1 MASFVFTQAKLDV
14 LSGPIDLIEISN
26 NAGPLELSLGYEHRK
41 EVGETTPD
49 ECLKLAPSSCLGGNG
64 GNILPIKGGFTV
76 SEFFV
81 EGVLPILSGEK
92 FAEQLDL
99 EFAYRSADYD
109 SVGSNNTW
117 KLGASWRP
125 VDNLLVR
132 VMQQSATRA
141 PNVGEIASP
150 VVTGLSNALID
161 PCSIANAENIDANLK
176 ALCISTGMSD
186 AQVGKVQDIISGQV
200 NAIQGTN
207 PDSLPEAEEAT
218 TFTAGFVYSND
229 TLLDLSLSVDYY
241 DIEVD
246 NTIGNF
252 TAQQTLNA
260 CYTYG
265 ISSECDKINRIGG
278 DLTVSGSGIE
288 TYTTNLSYRRA
299 EGIEVGLNFKVGLE
313 DMGELKFDTSI
324 NHYLSNE
331 RQSSEQLAIID
342 CLGAYGNNCS
352 PTPKT
357 KWNQRITWEM
367 NDFILSALWRHTSGI
382 NMEEAQASGA
392 YEAFRHIDSY
402 DYVDLFG
409 SYKYGEHIVLT
420 FGVDNLFEKDAP
432 IVGNEAG
439 STTYNSGNTFP
450 SSYSPLGRIYKAGLK
465 FSF

>member
-1 MASFVFTQAKLDV
+1 MIFQIVLILQTKYLQQPEQLDHKHQINAS
-14 LSGPIDLIEISN
+14 
-26 NAGPLELSLGYEHRK
+26 
-41 EVGETTPD
+41 
-49 ECLKLAPSSCLGGNG
+49 SSCLGGNG

-313 DMGELKFDTSI
+313 DMGEFKFDTSI